1 MEVVVMGAGITGVTA
16 AYVLASRGHKVTVLE
31 QEKAP
36 ALQTSFSNGA
46 QLSYSHAQPWANP
59 AVFSKLLGWM
69 FRSDAPL
76 VLRPRAEWRMIKW
89 SLMFLANCSEDRSKE
104 NCERMWRIS
113 SYSRTKM
120 AQIRAETGVEFDFL
134 PNGILHVF
142 SDRKSYEG
150 AIKQAEYQETLGCKE
165 HIFSHAQCVE
175 KEPALAHAKKDI
187 IGGIYSDTDES
198 GDIHLFTTRL
208 ADYCTEHLGV
218 QFFYG
223 ASVLSIA
230 QEKGGRVTSVK
241 TTQGQFSGDVYV
253 LALGSYSPILAE
265 PLGVKLPIY
274 PMKGYSI
281 TVPAW
286 EDAPF
291 VSITDDEKKVV
302 FSRLGDKMR
311 AAGTAEFAGYNTEV
325 RAARI
330 QQIMSSLTD
339 LFPHASVDDVQKWA
353 CIRPQTPDGPPII
366 GRTEIDN
373 LYLNT
378 GHGTLGWTQGA
389 GSAYLLADIME
400 GKEPEIRAGGLEL
413 SRYRK

>member
-1 MEVVVMGAGITGVTA
+1 
-16 AYVLASRGHKVTVLE
+16 
-31 QEKAP
+31 
-36 ALQTSFSNGA
+36 
-46 QLSYSHAQPWANP
+46 
-59 AVFSKLLGWM
+59 
-69 FRSDAPL
+69 
-76 VLRPRAEWRMIKW
+76 VLRPRAEWHMIKW
-89 SLMFLANCSEDRSKE
+89 SLMFLANCSEERSKE
-104 NCERMWRIS
+104 NCERMWRIA

-120 AQIRAETGVEFDFL
+120 AQIRAETSVEFDFL

-165 HIFSHAQCVE
+165 HIFSHAQCLE
-175 KEPALAHAKKDI
+175 KEPALANAKKDI
-187 IGGIYSDTDES
+187 IGGIYSDLDES

-208 ADYCTEHLGV
+208 ATYCAEQLGV

-223 ASVLSIA
+223 ASVLNI
-230 QEKGGRVTSVK
+230 QKERGQIIGVK
-241 TTQGQFSGDVYV
+241 TTQGQFAGDAYI
-253 LALGSYSPILAE
+253 LCLGSYSPLLAK
-265 PLGVKLPIY
+265 PLGINLPIY

-302 FSRLGDKMR
+302 FSRLGERVR
-311 AAGTAEFAGYNTEV
+311 AAGTAEFAGYNTKV
-325 RAARI
+325 REARI
-330 QQIMSSLTD
+330 EQIMGSLTD
-339 LFPHASVDDVQKWA
+339 LFPHANVEEVAKWA

-366 GRTEIDN
+366 GRTEISN

-389 GSAYLLADIME
+389 GSAYVLADIME
-400 GKEPEIRAGGLEL
+400 GRETEIRISGLEL

>member
-1 MEVVVMGAGITGVTA
+1 MEIVVMGAGITGVTA

-31 QEKAP
+31 QESAP

-46 QLSYSHAQPWANP
+46 QLSYSHAEPWANP
-59 AVFSKLLGWM
+59 AVFGKLLGWA

-76 VLRPRAEWRMIKW
+76 VLRPRAELRMLKW
-89 SLMFLANCSEDRSKE
+89 SCMFLMNCSAARSRE
-104 NCERMWRIS
+104 NCERMWRIA
-113 SYSRTKM
+113 SYSKQKM
-120 AQIRAETGVEFDFL
+120 AQIRAETAVEFDFL

-142 SDRKSYEG
+142 SDRKAYEG
-150 AIKQAEYQETLGCKE
+150 AIKQAEYQESLGCKE
-165 HIFSHAQCVE
+165 HIFSKMQVLE
-175 KEPALAHAKKDI
+175 KEPALANAKKDI
-187 IGGIYSDTDES
+187 IGGLYSDIDES
-198 GDIHLFTTRL
+198 GDIHMFTTNL
-208 ADYCTEHLGV
+208 ATYCREHLGV

-223 ASVLSIA
+223 AQITSI
-230 QEKGGRVTSVK
+230 EKSGSKITGVK
-241 TTQGQFSGDVYV
+241 SSQGNFSGDAYV
-253 LALGSYSPILAE
+253 LSLGAYSALLAA

-302 FSRLGDKMR
+302 FSRLGDKVR
-311 AAGTAEFAGYNTEV
+311 AAGTAEFAGYNTQV
-325 RAARI
+325 RERRI
-330 QQIMSSLTD
+330 AQIIGSLES
-339 LFPHASVDDVQKWA
+339 LFPHAVLDERMTKWA

-366 GRTEIDN
+366 GRTDIDN
-373 LYLNT
+373 LFLNT

-389 GSAYLLADIME
+389 GTAHLLADIME
-400 GKEPEIRAGGLEL
+400 GRETEIKIAGLEL